1 MTKKTRKPSHLPEP
15 ESKEPRGDQ
24 AQEPGAPGDSP
35 HPDETP
41 GIPGEMTFESRSA
54 PGLDVEIAMLRSR
67 LRKFIKAKKVHNRDA
82 QLTKTLDL
90 LIRALA
96 AKARIYPGSYTP
108 GEDGIEEMLK
118 DASEKF
124 GLKIIPWD
132 TNC

>member
-1 MTKKTRKPSHLPEP
+1 MTKKTSNPSHPPRPEP
-15 ESKEPRGDQ
+15 EEPRGDQ
-24 AQEPGAPGDSP
+24 AQEPGAPGDS
-35 HPDETP
+35 
-41 GIPGEMTFESRSA
+41 RSA
-54 PGLDVEIAMLRSR
+54 PGLDREIAMLRGR

-96 AKARIYPGSYTP
+96 AKARIYPDSYTP